1 MQTVKN
7 YNELGFT
14 DDFMFGKVMQDTELC
29 HDVLECLL
37 QRPVGELSDVVSQR
51 EFRYT
56 SDGKPIRVD
65 IYTRDTKNIYDT
77 EMQNLGHKKPE
88 DLALPRRS
96 RFYQSSIDAD
106 HLDKTHSYKSLP
118 DSNVLFICTFDPFG
132 KGLPRYTFR
141 EICEEDKRVRLN
153 DGTTKIFYN
162 CTYKGG
168 DLPEDLREL
177 YEYVDAGKINNDLT
191 TRIDMAVRR
200 ARSNE
205 EWRSSYMKEMVLFMD
220 AREEGRAEG
229 REEGRVEGR
238 EEGRVE
244 GREEERANTERE
256 RKRADTAENRASIA
270 EARVKELEALLNK

>member
-1 MQTVKN
+1 MT
-7 YNELGFT
+7 
-14 DDFMFGKVMQDTELC
+14 GKT
-29 HDVLECLL
+29 
-37 QRPVGELSDVVSQR
+37 
-51 EFRYT
+51 F
-56 SDGKPIRVD
+56 
-65 IYTRDTKNIYDT
+65 
-77 EMQNLGHKKPE
+77 
-88 DLALPRRS
+88 
-96 RFYQSSIDAD
+96 F
-106 HLDKTHSYKSLP
+106 
-118 DSNVLFICTFDPFG
+118 TFDPFG

-168 DLPEDLREL
+168 DLPKDLREL

-229 REEGRVEGR
+229 R
-238 EEGRVE
+238 VE

-256 RKRADTAENRASIA
+256 RRRADTAENRASIA
-270 EARVKELEALLNK
+270 EARVKELEALVKQ

>member
-1 MQTVKN
+1 MT
-7 YNELGFT
+7 
-14 DDFMFGKVMQDTELC
+14 GKTI
-29 HDVLECLL
+29 
-37 QRPVGELSDVVSQR
+37 
-51 EFRYT
+51 F
-56 SDGKPIRVD
+56 
-65 IYTRDTKNIYDT
+65 
-77 EMQNLGHKKPE
+77 
-88 DLALPRRS
+88 
-96 RFYQSSIDAD
+96 
-106 HLDKTHSYKSLP
+106 
-118 DSNVLFICTFDPFG
+118 TFDPFG

-168 DLPEDLREL
+168 DLPEDLKEL

-238 EEGRVE
+238 EEGREEGRVE
-244 GREEERANTERE
+244 GREEERANTECE

>member
-1 MQTVKN
+1 MT
-7 YNELGFT
+7 
-14 DDFMFGKVMQDTELC
+14 GKT
-29 HDVLECLL
+29 
-37 QRPVGELSDVVSQR
+37 
-51 EFRYT
+51 F
-56 SDGKPIRVD
+56 
-65 IYTRDTKNIYDT
+65 
-77 EMQNLGHKKPE
+77 
-88 DLALPRRS
+88 
-96 RFYQSSIDAD
+96 F
-106 HLDKTHSYKSLP
+106 
-118 DSNVLFICTFDPFG
+118 TFDPFV

-191 TRIDMAVRR
+191 SRIDKAVRR

-220 AREEGRAEG
+220 AREEGREEGLEKG
-229 REEGRVEGR
+229 RE
-238 EEGRVE
+238 E

-256 RKRADTAENRASIA
+256 RRRADEEAIRADTAENRAIIA
-270 EARVKELEALLNK
+270 EARVKELEALLEK